1 MSARVCRYSL
11 LGWCIDSIART
22 WIGNAIEIVFAILVY
37 GHVSIALVTIIAA
50 SVFFLQLASSL
61 LIKDGQFSVHVG
73 VLT

>member
-1 MSARVCRYSL
+1 MDRQRNRNCFFCNPR
-11 LGWCIDSIART
+11 
-22 WIGNAIEIVFAILVY
+22 Y

-50 SVFFLQLASSL
+50 SVFFFAAGSL

>member
-1 MSARVCRYSL
+1 MDRQRNRNCFCNPR
-11 LGWCIDSIART
+11 
-22 WIGNAIEIVFAILVY
+22 Y